1 MYELIPQKLKN
12 EALFCV
18 WKRVI
23 EKNKIQK
30 KPFRANG
37 RHHIAI
43 PSILQTSKQP
53 VRYRLTVMKA
63 SELVCSTTSVLWIMN
78 EFDNN
83 RLLFDCDNGTIELQ
97 PFYFCEHRPEDF
109 ITKISSVLYAP
120 NTQNQRFLKFVKEIM
135 SDDMEKTRFLQK
147 TEGYEITGET
157 LYECIFIHYR
167 STTRNGKGTFDESV
181 LSVTGDYGRAV
192 TLKPSHRKTISAVSP
207 QARILQDLQVSVSP
221 IYLNRKRDTN

>member
-63 SELVCSTTSVLWIMN
+63 SELVCSTTSVLWIMT

-97 PFYFCEHRPEDF
+97 PFYFASID
-109 ITKISSVLYAP
+109 
-120 NTQNQRFLKFVKEIM
+120 QRIL
-135 SDDMEKTRFLQK
+135 LQK
-147 TEGYEITGET
+147 FHLCLCPQYPKSEISEV
-157 LYECIFIHYR
+157 C
-167 STTRNGKGTFDESV
+167 KGNHE
-181 LSVTGDYGRAV
+181 
-192 TLKPSHRKTISAVSP
+192 
-207 QARILQDLQVSVSP
+207 
-221 IYLNRKRDTN
+221 